1 MKKIA
6 FAGILAAASF
16 AGTAHAQAAS
26 VPTSPFSV
34 EVRAGAAV
42 PTGDLSDINKTGYTV
57 GANVSFAVSPMLSVY
72 GGYTMNSF
80 GFKDEFVDD
89 GSGDS
94 DASARLGVSGPE
106 AGLKI
111 NIPTAGTIVPFVKG
125 AALYHRYSLSVSS
138 SDGSATVNDDQWR
151 WGFEAGAG
159 VAIPLGPRLS
169 VTPAVSYTKVEH
181 ATGVKADVGLSFHL

>member
-6 FAGILAAASF
+6 FAGILAAASL
-16 AGTAHAQAAS
+16 AGTAHAQAAA
-26 VPTSPFSV
+26 VPTSPVSV
-34 EVRAGAAV
+34 EVRAGAAF

-57 GANVSFAVSPMLSVY
+57 GGNVSFAVSPMLSVY

-80 GFKDEFVDD
+80 GFKDEFVND
-89 GSGDS
+89 GGANG
-94 DASARLGVSGPE
+94 DASARLRVSGPE
-106 AGLKI
+106 AGVKL
-111 NIPTAGTIVPFVKG
+111 NIPTAGGFTPFVKG
-125 AALYHRYSLSVSS
+125 AALYHRYSFSFSG
-138 SDGSATVNDDQWR
+138 DGGSGSINDDQWR

-159 VAIPLGPRLS
+159 VAIPLGPRIS